1 MAVLRSETML
11 ARCAPHAGA
20 ERARRRWT
28 GGPDVLS
35 ESTVSMFT
43 GGAEPRQR
51 SERADA
57 GRGEPR
63 DRPAA
68 MRLHIDVATLRA
80 HRRRREFTAEVS
92 RLANATAGAVQG
104 FASESI
110 HGGSDS
116 PLARETFGAAC
127 GTARG
132 RGGRALVHPR
142 GPESA
147 NRVFPGAS
155 QPPTSAG
162 ESATRMARA

>member
-1 MAVLRSETML
+1 MAVLRSEVML

-43 GGAEPRQR
+43 ATPSLGSAVNGPIRDEVNREIVPRPCVFTSMGNPPGAPAASRVHRR
-51 SERADA
+51 SEPA
-57 GRGEPR
+57 GQCHG
-63 DRPAA
+63 
-68 MRLHIDVATLRA
+68 
-80 HRRRREFTAEVS
+80 RRRPGLRLGEHS
-92 RLANATAGAVQG
+92 R
-104 FASESI
+104 
-110 HGGSDS
+110 GSSS
-116 PLARETFGAAC
+116 PLARETFDAAC